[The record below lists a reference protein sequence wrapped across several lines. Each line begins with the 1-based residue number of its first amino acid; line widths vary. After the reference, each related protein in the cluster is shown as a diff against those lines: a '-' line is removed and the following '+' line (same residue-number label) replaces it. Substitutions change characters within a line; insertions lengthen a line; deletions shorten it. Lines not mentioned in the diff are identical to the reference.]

1 MPAVT
6 LEKKSRRG
14 SVIAFIAVLAVLAA
28 VVLLENVL
36 DPNANIIVFTTLK
49 KGAVYALVAV
59 SMNLLNGFTG
69 LFSLGQAG
77 FMLLGGYTYAILTIP
92 SAQRDSVYYLY
103 DGSDI
108 NFSITETLQNLFG
121 GSGVGAAVGLVLGV
135 LIAIAAAGLVAAF
148 IAWLIGLPVLKLKS
162 DYLAIATLGF
172 AEIIRAVFQW
182 TELGRITNGA
192 NALKNYPTLSNFN
205 ITNADGQI
213 VLRLSTF
220 AAFAIAAL
228 CIWLIVLLINSSYG
242 RAFKAIREDEVAAEA
257 MGIDLARHK
266 RMSFV
271 ISSFFAG
278 VGGALLAMYMNQVQ
292 AKTFTSTMTYEI
304 LLIVVLGGIG
314 SVSGSVFAAFLYT
327 ACCEWWLRFL
337 DVATV
342 FKSAGDRWTFIIV
355 LAAAAVAL
363 TALLVWRRRRSG
375 AKKLSEMWAV
385 FVPGAIVLAYDI
397 YYAIAG
403 GMEVPFLRAG
413 FRMVVFSVIIMVVVL
428 FFRRGLFG
436 DRELPYI
443 VRRLGLYIRKV
454 VKYREAATKKAAA
467 EAKKEADGDE

>member
-1 MPAVT
+1 MSAVT
-6 LEKKSRRG
+6 LEKKSRKG
-14 SVIAFIAVLAVLAA
+14 SFLALVGVL
-28 VVLLENVL
+28 VVLGLTIVLENTL
-36 DPNANIIVFTTLK
+36 DPNANIIVFTALK

-77 FMLLGGYTYAILTIP
+77 FMLLGGYAYAIFTIP
-92 SAQRDSVYYLY
+92 SDMRESVYYLF
-103 DGSDI
+103 DGSAI
-108 NFSITETLQNLFG
+108 NFSFPEFFTNLFG
-121 GSGVGAAVGLVLGV
+121 GGGVGGAVGMVLGV
-135 LIAIAAAGLVAAF
+135 LIAIIIAGLVAAF
-148 IAWLIGLPVLKLKS
+148 VAWLIGLPVLKLKS

-182 TELGRITNGA
+182 NNLGRITNGA
-192 NALKNYPTLSNFN
+192 NALKNFPTFTNFN

-220 AAFAIAAL
+220 ACFAIAAL

-242 RAFKAIREDEVAAEA
+242 RAFKAIREDEIAAEA
-257 MGIDLARHK
+257 MGINLAKHK
-266 RMSFV
+266 RMSFI

-278 VGGALLAMYMNQVQ
+278 VGGALLAMFMNQVQ

-327 ACCEWWLRFL
+327 ACSEWWLRFL

>member
-327 ACCEWWLRFL
+327 ACSEWWLRFL
-337 DVATV
+337 DVSTA

-443 VRRLGLYIRKV
+443 VRRLGLYIRKFG
-454 VKYREAATKKAAA
+454 KYREAATKKAAA